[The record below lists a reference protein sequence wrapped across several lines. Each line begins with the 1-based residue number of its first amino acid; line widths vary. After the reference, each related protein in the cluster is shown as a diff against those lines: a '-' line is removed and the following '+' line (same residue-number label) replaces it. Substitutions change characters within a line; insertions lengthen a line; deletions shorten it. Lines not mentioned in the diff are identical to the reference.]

1 MDITNTFLNEN
12 STIFDAL
19 KVINA
24 NEALIGLVVNKDNKL
39 IGTVTDGDLRR
50 AFLKGFKNNDFL
62 KDIMKKNFKYI
73 NEGSTYSEAL
83 SIMEKYD
90 LAQVPVVND
99 SFNVVD
105 VFCKKKAGIRQNSPV
120 IIMAGGLGK
129 RLRPL
134 TNSCPKPMLEV
145 GGKPILERIL
155 ETYIKAG
162 FINFYFSVNYL
173 KEQIFDYFGN
183 GSKWGVSINYIIEEK
198 PLGTAGSLG
207 LLPSGLE
214 GPLFIANGDVLSN
227 FNPLNML
234 DFYYKN
240 DAFSSLAVIKHEHV
254 FQFGVVK
261 ILGLELEGF
270 EEKPTFVN
278 YINAGIYVVD
288 HKILEYLP
296 KGEFFDMPSLIL
308 KARNHGHKIVTFPI
322 DEYWL
327 DIGHPDSLK
336 KANLDWLIK

>member
-1 MDITNTFLNEN
+1 MNITNTFLNEN

-19 KVINA
+19 NVING
-24 NEALIGLVVNKDNKL
+24 NEALIGFVVNKDNKL

-50 AFLKGFKNNDFL
+50 AFLKGFTNNDSL
-62 KDIMKKNFKYI
+62 KEVMKKNFKYVV
-73 NEGSTYSEAL
+73 EGSTFSEAL
-83 SIMEKYD
+83 SLMEKYD
-90 LAQVPVVND
+90 LAQVPVV
-99 SFNVVD
+99 SKTFQVVD
-105 VFCKKKAGIRQNSPV
+105 VFCKKKAGIKQNSPV
-120 IIMAGGLGK
+120 ILMAGGLGK
-129 RLRPL
+129 RLRPH

-155 ETYIKAG
+155 ENYIKAG
-162 FINFYFSVNYL
+162 FSNFYFSVNYL
-173 KEQIFDYFGN
+173 KEQIFDYFGD
-183 GSKWGVSINYIIEEK
+183 GSKWGVNINYLIEEK

-214 GPLFIANGDVLSN
+214 GPFFISNGDVLTN

-234 DFYYKN
+234 DFFYN
-240 DAFSSLAVIKHEHV
+240 NQAFASLAVIKHEHN

-261 ILGLELEGF
+261 IKGVELEGF

-278 YINAGIYVVD
+278 YINAGIYIVD
-288 HKILEYLP
+288 HKILNFLP
-296 KGEFFDMPSLIL
+296 KGEFFDMPSLFL
-308 KARNHGHKIVTFPI
+308 KAKNSGYKIVTFPI